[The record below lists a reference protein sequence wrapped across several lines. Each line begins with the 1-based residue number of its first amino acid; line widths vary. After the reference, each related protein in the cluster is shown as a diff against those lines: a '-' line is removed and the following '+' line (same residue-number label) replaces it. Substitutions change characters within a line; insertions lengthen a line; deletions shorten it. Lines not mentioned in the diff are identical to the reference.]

1 MTQNKIIQYLKN
13 HKNEF
18 EKKYNISKFVLFGSY
33 ARGEEN
39 RDSDID
45 IAIETNLSD
54 YFKLYDLK
62 EELENAFQTSVD
74 IIRIRKDMNMA
85 LKKRIIKDGIYV

>member
-74 IIRIRKDMNMA
+74 IIRIRKDMNIA
-85 LKKRIIKDGIYV
+85 LKKRIMKDGIYV

>member
-85 LKKRIIKDGIYV
+85 LKKRIMKDGIYV

>member
-74 IIRIRKDMNMA
+74 IIRIRKDMNTA
-85 LKKRIIKDGIYV
+85 LKKRIMKDGIYV

>member
-1 MTQNKIIQYLKN
+1 MNRSAIIQYLKN

-18 EKKYNISKFVLFGSY
+18 EKKYSISKLVLFGSY

-39 RDSDID
+39 TNSDID
-45 IAIETNLSD
+45 IAIETSLSD

-62 EELENAFQTSVD
+62 EELEKAFQSSVD
-74 IIRIRKDMNMA
+74 IVRLRDSMNKA
-85 LKKRIIKDGIYV
+85 LKKRILKDGVNV